1 MKRVF
6 SAFVAWIMI
15 FITSIS
21 ALPVSAAG
29 SSAEYIKYVVPF
41 ISDQT
46 KQTQVCGLSNE
57 SLLKDGVVLI
67 PLETACE
74 IAGATIKAETDEAV
88 IASRNYVSWC
98 CNYNEHKKQYLLV
111 DWHTGKGDYYA
122 AALNCL
128 KGSWTGLASFKYCF
142 DGNAG
147 ISLPVDD
154 VYNTDITYDLYQ
166 GTLYVSFY
174 EFLDMMGV
182 KVDVITHE
190 RVNAIIDLYDNVIN
204 AFSNAKNRNDA
215 DTIKKIFKDRVG
227 YEQFFFCVLGT
238 PIDALYQ
245 RYYDNHLQFKIDNY
259 YSKNTVE
266 WANLVN
272 AVGNYEGLTK
282 TAMAALNLN
291 CDYEDALINVVKYH
305 GSSANEDTTKV
316 SSVIDVVQR
325 MLVFADGAQN
335 IKEICSDSNLSVSWD
350 IQQKV
355 NKQKPILSD
364 GMGSKGQAVKASM
377 TCISAF
383 CCAAENY
390 SKFKGLENLFL
401 DEQYLLQ
408 NSILSSESF
417 LDDVY
422 EENKI
427 DIDSTLGM
435 LIPNFKTEKDI
446 IDNLKNA
453 SNSYFNLYHSA
464 SKVQLIMDT
473 SSPAAY
479 SAVLGAIE
487 DVAYSLADD
496 ALMSMIDAAFFGGAP
511 VSSLVNDRVMVSV
524 YHLKDGVYGKKS
536 ASISELDDY
545 AFLQLVAKDCFRE
558 YDLESENAY
567 SSFLLGLKATMLA
580 YRSASIDA
588 NGDPNGEIPK
598 ELSDIYN
605 QSCFASTDIYDASPG
620 KCSNLTDVL
629 GNNTDI
635 SIVDTVPHQGLTLE
649 FQSENPKSSNWQFG
663 SVVKNDSTIIYTK
676 RDYNSMKYSI
686 VEQNVQTGNSN
697 TLVSTE
703 MSSGNTHP
711 NIALIGNSLY
721 YSDENGLNLYNLEN
735 KSTELKWSEGYSS
748 IIGVNETEQNLV
760 LQREYEGT
768 KYYTYNIQNEEC
780 KKIIDLNNSGLL
792 TTDGANIY
800 YYTNDD
806 KIEHKIEP
814 GFDKTFHTHVYK
826 CDLASGVTTELTSI
840 AINVPM
846 GAPTYGVSY
855 IANNRLILSYGF
867 YDGGSSRIVD
877 YTIAELDLQSSE
889 LHTIATDIA
898 TTDPAFEFN
907 NPYVYYY
914 KYDHNTNTPTTI
926 QYDIETGEYKTLDLS
941 WVDSAI
947 DTGLL
952 YTIENS
958 NKHNYCKYELSS
970 NQTITLIKQDELI
983 SSSDPSDAYCNYE
996 CFGVINDQAVI
1007 EVMIRSYQQE
1017 YFGRWRP
1024 GYVRSTIEIV
1034 NLDDEN
1040 DNDTKAIP
1048 SNHDNE
1054 VELKQAV
1061 AEIGNVSI
1069 WAYVDYDGNGE
1080 KEAFAI
1086 TTTEDDEIK
1095 AVYFVDSNYNVSVM
1109 QTSFDGLS
1117 YYESEEGYYRMHAG
1131 KGFFWCNY
1139 GAHGSGYHTMLYSVK
1154 DGTPYALDI
1163 ASQLQGF
1170 YQDGESLYTIEDSFD
1185 AGYHQWFKKELVY
1198 DSATQQFRKG
1208 RVLGELD

>member
-29 SSAEYIKYVVPF
+29 SSAEYIKYVVLF

-128 KGSWTGLASFKYCF
+128 KGSWTGLDSFKYCF

-635 SIVDTVPHQGLTLE
+635 SMVDTVPHQGLTLE
-649 FQSENPKSSNWQFG
+649 FQLSNDADTVQSSPGDFNLEDSESSYEWEKIYFDVLMNYLNN
-663 SVVKNDSTIIYTK
+663 NDRRGFPAFDLYDVDDDGVLELFITSDGAHYCDEYIYTIK
-676 RDYNSMKYSI
+676 NG
-686 VEQNVQTGNSN
+686 EAVQIDG
-697 TLVSTE
+697 
-703 MSSGNTHP
+703 
-711 NIALIGNSLY
+711 Y
-721 YSDENGLNLYNLEN
+721 YSDCGTWYIKNGCVFSLHYINGGYANHCLWRKKGTQVISECNYTSNEGAVPESEVEYRINDSIVSKEEYKNKFNEKFSGSTSIGRKYDLNSQTISYVLGV
-735 KSTELKWSEGYSS
+735 STFHLSEYHDEKEHYLRSA
-748 IIGVNETEQNLV
+748 I
-760 LQREYEGT
+760 
-768 KYYTYNIQNEEC
+768 EEC
-780 KKIIDLNNSGLL
+780 G
-792 TTDGANIY
+792 T
-800 YYTNDD
+800 
-806 KIEHKIEP
+806 
-814 GFDKTFHTHVYK
+814 
-826 CDLASGVTTELTSI
+826 LAV
-840 AINVPM
+840 
-846 GAPTYGVSY
+846 
-855 IANNRLILSYGF
+855 
-867 YDGGSSRIVD
+867 
-877 YTIAELDLQSSE
+877 
-889 LHTIATDIA
+889 
-898 TTDPAFEFN
+898 
-907 NPYVYYY
+907 
-914 KYDHNTNTPTTI
+914 
-926 QYDIETGEYKTLDLS
+926 
-941 WVDSAI
+941 
-947 DTGLL
+947 
-952 YTIENS
+952 
-958 NKHNYCKYELSS
+958 
-970 NQTITLIKQDELI
+970 
-983 SSSDPSDAYCNYE
+983 
-996 CFGVINDQAVI
+996 
-1007 EVMIRSYQQE
+1007 
-1017 YFGRWRP
+1017 
-1024 GYVRSTIEIV
+1024 
-1034 NLDDEN
+1034 
-1040 DNDTKAIP
+1040 
-1048 SNHDNE
+1048 
-1054 VELKQAV
+1054 
-1061 AEIGNVSI
+1061 
-1069 WAYVDYDGNGE
+1069 WAYADYDGNGE

-1095 AVYFVDSNYNVSVM
+1095 AVYFVDSNCNVSVM

-1131 KGFFWCNY
+1131 KGFFWCDY

-1154 DGTPYALDI
+1154 DDTVCIRYCI
-1163 ASQLQGF
+1163 AASGVLPGWR
-1170 YQDGESLYTIEDSFD
+1170 EPLYHR
-1185 AGYHQWFKKELVY
+1185 G
-1198 DSATQQFRKG
+1198 
-1208 RVLGELD
+1208 

>member
-245 RYYDNHLQFKIDNY
+245 RYYDNHLQFKIDTY

-316 SSVIDVVQR
+316 SPVIDVLQR

-364 GMGSKGQAVKASM
+364 GMGSKSQAVKASM

-446 IDNLKNA
+446 IDNLKNT

-524 YHLKDGVYGKKS
+524 YHLNDGVYGKKS

-635 SIVDTVPHQGLTLE
+635 SMVDTVPHQGLTLE
-649 FQSENPKSSNWQFG
+649 FQSGDNIKRGVYESDNIKVIVSDESNSKCKIRIEQIHGFSERG
-663 SVVKNDSTIIYTK
+663 VYYYSGPLSEEIDFEGND
-676 RDYNSMKYSI
+676 
-686 VEQNVQTGNSN
+686 GNSN
-697 TLVSTE
+697 NAYHIVFDVDSLHLTIRQLYITNEVSGWEFSNVDETLHFSTDVIPNYDI
-703 MSSGNTHP
+703 SSWTNDM
-711 NIALIGNSLY
+711 IAEAINNYLQYLQSIGEWSGYYVLSSEINEDEKMVPIRSRTGQSEHDY
-721 YSDENGLNLYNLEN
+721 VAHWKWGEDYACVGIAYSD
-735 KSTELKWSEGYSS
+735 
-748 IIGVNETEQNLV
+748 V
-760 LQREYEGT
+760 
-768 KYYTYNIQNEEC
+768 
-780 KKIIDLNNSGLL
+780 
-792 TTDGANIY
+792 TTDIFHMTEY
-800 YYTNDD
+800 HDE
-806 KIEHKIEP
+806 KEH
-814 GFDKTFHTHVYK
+814 Y
-826 CDLASGVTTELTSI
+826 L
-840 AINVPM
+840 
-846 GAPTYGVSY
+846 
-855 IANNRLILSYGF
+855 R
-867 YDGGSSRIVD
+867 
-877 YTIAELDLQSSE
+877 
-889 LHTIATDIA
+889 
-898 TTDPAFEFN
+898 
-907 NPYVYYY
+907 
-914 KYDHNTNTPTTI
+914 
-926 QYDIETGEYKTLDLS
+926 
-941 WVDSAI
+941 SAI
-947 DTGLL
+947 EERG
-952 YTIENS
+952 
-958 NKHNYCKYELSS
+958 
-970 NQTITLIKQDELI
+970 TL
-983 SSSDPSDAYCNYE
+983 
-996 CFGVINDQAVI
+996 AV
-1007 EVMIRSYQQE
+1007 
-1017 YFGRWRP
+1017 
-1024 GYVRSTIEIV
+1024 
-1034 NLDDEN
+1034 
-1040 DNDTKAIP
+1040 
-1048 SNHDNE
+1048 
-1054 VELKQAV
+1054 
-1061 AEIGNVSI
+1061 
-1069 WAYVDYDGNGE
+1069 WAYADYDGNGE

-1086 TTTEDDEIK
+1086 TTTGDEDEIQ
-1095 AVYFVDSNYNVSVM
+1095 AIYFVDSDGNVSLLHK
-1109 QTSFDGLS
+1109 SFDGLS
-1117 YYESEEGYYRMHAG
+1117 YYENEEGYYRMHAG
-1131 KGFFWCNY
+1131 KGFFWFNY
-1139 GAHGSGYHTMLYSVK
+1139 GAYGSGCRTMLYSVK
-1154 DGTPYALDI
+1154 DGIPYELDV
-1163 ASQLQGF
+1163 APQLQGF
-1170 YQDGESLYTIEDSFD
+1170 YQDGEKFYTTENSFA
-1185 AGYHQWFKKELVY
+1185 AGYHQWLKIELVY
-1198 DSATQQFRKG
+1198 DSAVQQFHKG
-1208 RVLGELD
+1208 RVLGELE